1 VQASETGHGTSA
13 SEKSK
18 RHTRRQ
24 RLTAEEQQLIAL
36 LEKDYGRP
44 MTDQEIRLSL
54 EQARPLGEI

>member
-1 VQASETGHGTSA
+1 MARARQKNQKDNA
-13 SEKSK
+13 
-18 RHTRRQ
+18 TRRQ